1 MAHKLRHGLAERPD
15 ALLDGMV
22 EVDESYYGGRGK
34 PESRGRGMANANKSL
49 LVLAV
54 EKVAVAPGKGVKGS
68 GFVAGRARLA
78 ILPRANAE
86 QLGGFVRAAV
96 TPGAR
101 LLTDDFKGYAGLGAV
116 YQHQPTVQGQGK
128 NAETQMPIIHVLF
141 SNLKTWLNGTDHGVS
156 AKHLPRYGREWAYRF
171 NRRRRIDDLGDFVLS
186 RAMARPWLGGPSHT
200 AGAASPVDQ
209 HGLLTDDFKGY
220 AGLGA
225 VYQHQPTVQ
234 GQGKNAETQMPI
246 IHVLFSNLD
255 LAQRHLPWRQRQAL
269 AALWPGMGL
278 SLQPPPADRRPRR
291 LRPEPR
297 HGPANHHIPPVDPRL
312 ATPGRTTCLNRI
324 GTLVYI

>member
-1 MAHKLRHGLAERPD
+1 MAWRSGPD

-54 EKVAVAPGKGVKGS
+54 EKVAVAPGKGVEAS

-141 SNLKTWLNGTDHGVS
+141 SNLKTWLNGTYHGVS
-156 AKHLPRYGREWAYRF
+156 AKHLPRYG
-171 NRRRRIDDLGDFVLS
+171 
-186 RAMARPWLGGPSHT
+186 
-200 AGAASPVDQ
+200 
-209 HGLLTDDFKGY
+209 
-220 AGLGA
+220 
-225 VYQHQPTVQ
+225 
-234 GQGKNAETQMPI
+234 
-246 IHVLFSNLD
+246 
-255 LAQRHLPWRQRQAL
+255 
-269 AALWPGMGL
+269 PGMGL

-324 GTLVYI
+324 GDDDDSTIVAHEELTETFPDTIR

>member
-1 MAHKLRHGLAERPD
+1 MSGLLTFQERYRDEEACILALADRRWPSGFACARCGHRRGYRHKARARVFECAACGRQESVTAGTIFHRTRTPLPKWFLAAWLMGRDKRGVSALFLARELGLRYETAWLMAHKLRHGLAERPD

-141 SNLKTWLNGTDHGVS
+141 SNLKTWLNGTYHGVS

-171 NRRRRIDDLGDFVLS
+171 NRRRRIDDRGDFVLS
-186 RAMARPWLGGPSHT
+186 RAMARPTITYRQLI
-200 AGAASPVDQ
+200 
-209 HGLLTDDFKGY
+209 HGLQPQGARPALTG
-220 AGLGA
+220 
-225 VYQHQPTVQ
+225 
-234 GQGKNAETQMPI
+234 
-246 IHVLFSNLD
+246 
-255 LAQRHLPWRQRQAL
+255 
-269 AALWPGMGL
+269 
-278 SLQPPPADRRPRR
+278 
-291 LRPEPR
+291 
-297 HGPANHHIPPVDPRL
+297 
-312 ATPGRTTCLNRI
+312 
-324 GTLVYI
+324 